1 MSPMTR
7 GVRAADVGACFPASD
22 CDVDGLP
29 ANERGPL
36 PRNTRREWD
45 LGLGGPRFDQKKE
58 A

>member
-1 MSPMTR
+1 MTR

-36 PRNTRREWD
+36 PRNTRREWY